1 MIDFLFGQ
9 YRSYDTLDIV
19 LELTAVFMGL
29 ISVWLAKKNNIGVF
43 PTGIISTTIFI
54 YLLGKWGL
62 LGDMIINFYYTLMS
76 LYGWYLWTRKN
87 ENQETN
93 PISWMQP
100 QEKIW
105 ALFLFLGTLIF
116 VGFVYKFFGNFTS
129 WTAYVDTFTTGLFFV
144 GMWLMA
150 KRKIENWIF
159 WIVGDLVS
167 VPLYFCKG
175 YSFTGIQYF
184 IFTIIAV
191 FGFLEW
197 KNIIDNNRQQL

>member
-9 YRSYDTLDIV
+9 YSSYSSIDIF

-29 ISVWLAKKNNIGVF
+29 ISVWFAKKNKIWVF
-43 PTGIISTTIFI
+43 PTGLISTTLFI
-54 YLLGKWGL
+54 YLLWKWGL
-62 LGDMIINFYYTLMS
+62 MGDMIINFYYTLMS
-76 LYGWYLWTRKN
+76 VYGWYLWTRKN
-87 ENQETN
+87 ENQDAT

-105 ALFLFLGTLIF
+105 ALFLFLGTLFF

-159 WIVGDLVS
+159 LFR
-167 VPLYFCKG
+167 LNY
-175 YSFTGIQYF
+175 
-184 IFTIIAV
+184 
-191 FGFLEW
+191 
-197 KNIIDNNRQQL
+197 

>member
-9 YRSYDTLDIV
+9 YSSYDTLDIV

-54 YLLGKWGL
+54 YLLWKWGL

-87 ENQETN
+87 ENQDTN
-93 PISWMQP
+93 PISWMQRK
-100 QEKIW
+100 EKIW
-105 ALFLFLGTLIF
+105 AFFLFLGTLFF
-116 VGFVYKFFGNFTS
+116 VGFIYNFFGNFTS